1 MKKKW
6 IVGAVVLVAVA
17 VIVFGLTALNK
28 NNGNGVRFKK
38 EAIKK
43 GSIEA
48 LVVTTGTLNP
58 VTTVDVGSQVSGKIE
73 EIFVDFNSEVKE
85 GQIIARIEQSSFLT
99 RVQQNKANYQSAIA
113 SVEKSR
119 VTLENNKKKL
129 DRALDLFNKNLIS
142 YEEKEAVE
150 TQYYSSKADLQS
162 SEAKLEQAK
171 SQLDSSEV
179 DLAYTIIKSPI
190 NGVVINRNVNVGQ
203 TVAASFQAPVLF
215 QIANDLSKMQ
225 VECSVDEA
233 DIGKVKE
240 GQRVTFTVDA
250 FPDDNFSGTVSQV
263 RYSPEIVQ
271 NVVTYTTIVAVE
283 NPEMKLRPGM
293 TATVS
298 MVVGEAKNTLLVPN
312 SALRFTPQFTQE
324 EMQKMFENL
333 KRERQARRGDSSQTS
348 GEGSSQAGGARA
360 GQMGRQGSPS
370 GPQFGMAGGQ
380 GTQRTPRKDVGRV
393 WIEDESGNLK
403 FIIIRTGVTDNTYTE
418 VVRGELEEGQEVITG
433 ENKSGGE
440 SSNSSNEAMRRGMFM
455 MRR

>member
-6 IVGAVVLVAVA
+6 IIGAAVLVALA
-17 VIVFGLTALNK
+17 VIVFGLTTFTK
-28 NNGNGVRFKK
+28 SKSNGPKFKT

-43 GSIEA
+43 GSVEA

-73 EIFVDFNSEVKE
+73 EIYVDFNSEVKE
-85 GQIIARIEQSSFLT
+85 GQVIAEIEQSAFLA
-99 RVQQNKANYQSAIA
+99 RLQQNKANYQSAVA
-113 SVEKSR
+113 GVEKAK
-119 VTLENNKKKL
+119 VTLENHKKKY
-129 DRALDLFNKNLIS
+129 DRSLDLFNKDLIS
-142 YEEKEAVE
+142 YEEKEAAE
-150 TQYYSSKADLQS
+150 TQYYSSKADLRS
-162 SEAKLEQAK
+162 AEAKLEQAK

-179 DLAYTIIKSPI
+179 DLDFTIIKSPI
-190 NGVVINRNVNVGQ
+190 DGVVINRNVNEGQ

-240 GQRVTFTVDA
+240 NQRVTFTVDA
-250 FPDDNFSGTVSQV
+250 FPYDNFTGTVRQV

-298 MVVGEAKNTLLVPN
+298 IVVGEAKDKLLVPN
-312 SALRFTPQFTQE
+312 SALRFTPQFSQE
-324 EMQKMFENL
+324 EMQEMFEAM
-333 KRERQARRGDSSQTS
+333 KREMQASRGDSAQT
-348 GEGSSQAGGARA
+348 GGVSPV
-360 GQMGRQGSPS
+360 QQGSQSFPS
-370 GPQFGMAGGQ
+370 GSQFGMRGGQ
-380 GTQRTPRKDVGRV
+380 GTGMSQRKDVGRV
-393 WIEDESGNLK
+393 WIVDANGKPKPVLLR
-403 FIIIRTGVTDNTYTE
+403 IGVTDNSYTE
-418 VVRGELEEGQEVITG
+418 VVRGPLEEGQEVIIG
-433 ENKSGGE
+433 ENGGE
-440 SSNSSNEAMRRGMFM
+440 GGRDSNSSDAMRRGMFM

>member
-6 IVGAVVLVAVA
+6 IIGAIVLVAVA
-17 VIVFGLTALNK
+17 VIVFGLTTLNK
-28 NNGNGVRFKK
+28 NNANGVRFKK
-38 EAIKK
+38 EAVKK

-73 EIFVDFNSEVKE
+73 DIYVDFNSEVKE
-85 GQIIARIEQSSFLT
+85 GQIIARIEQPSFLT
-99 RVQQNKANYQSAIA
+99 RVQQNKANYQSAVA
-113 SVEKSR
+113 GVEKSK
-119 VTLENNKKKL
+119 VTLNNNKKKY
-129 DRALDLFNKNLIS
+129 DRALDLFEKELIS
-142 YEEKEAVE
+142 FEEKEAAE

-171 SQLDSSEV
+171 SQLESSQV

-233 DIGKVKE
+233 DIGKVEE

-250 FPDDNFSGTVSQV
+250 FPDDHFSGTVSQV

-298 MVVGEAKNTLLVPN
+298 MVVGEAKNKLLVPN

-324 EMQKMFENL
+324 EMQKMFEEM
-333 KRERQARRGDSSQTS
+333 KRERQARRGDSAQGGQT
-348 GEGSSQAGGARA
+348 GRQSSQ
-360 GQMGRQGSPS
+360 S
-370 GPQFGMAGGQ
+370 GPQFGMGGGQ
-380 GTQRTPRKDVGRV
+380 GMQRTSRKDVGRV
-393 WIEDESGNLK
+393 WVEDEEGNLRPK
-403 FIIIRTGVTDNTYTE
+403 MIRIGVTDNTYTE
-418 VVRGELEEGQEVITG
+418 VIRGQLEEGQEVITG
-433 ENKSGGE
+433 EDKGDSGD
-440 SSNSSNEAMRRGMFM
+440 SARSNDNMRRGMMM

>member
-6 IVGAVVLVAVA
+6 IIGIAVLVLAVVV
-17 VIVFGLTALNK
+17 VFGLSTLNK
-28 NNGNGVRFKK
+28 NGSNGVRFKK

-73 EIFVDFNSEVKE
+73 DIYVDFNSDVKE
-85 GQIIARIEQSSFLT
+85 GQIIARIEQSAFLT
-99 RVQQNKANYQSAIA
+99 RVQQNKANYQSAVA
-113 SVEKSR
+113 TVEKSR
-119 VTLENNKKKL
+119 VTLDNNKKKL
-129 DRALDLFNKNLIS
+129 DRALDLFRKELIS
-142 YEEKEAVE
+142 YEEKEAAE

-162 SEAKLEQAK
+162 SEAKLEQAR
-171 SQLDSSEV
+171 SQLESSQV
-179 DLAYTIIKSPI
+179 DLEFTIIKSPI
-190 NGVVINRNVNVGQ
+190 DGVVINRNVNVGQ

-233 DIGKVKE
+233 DIGRVKE
-240 GQRVTFTVDA
+240 DQRVTFTVDA
-250 FPDDNFSGTVSQV
+250 FPDDNFKGTVSQV

-298 MVVGEAKNTLLVPN
+298 MVVGEAKNKLLVPN
-312 SALRFTPQFTQE
+312 SALRFTPQLTQE
-324 EMQKMFENL
+324 EMQAMFENI
-333 KRERQARRGDSSQTS
+333 KRERQASRGDLAQTGGERS
-348 GEGSSQAGGARA
+348 GQAGGQAF
-360 GQMGRQGSPS
+360 PS
-370 GPQFGMAGGQ
+370 GPQFGMGGGQ
-380 GTQRTPRKDVGRV
+380 GIQRTPRKDVGRV
-393 WIEDESGNLK
+393 WIEDETGNLK
-403 FIIIRTGVTDNTYTE
+403 PIMLRIGVTDNTYTE
-418 VVRGELEEGQEVITG
+418 VIRGELEEGQEVIIG
-433 ENKSGGE
+433 ENGGE
-440 SSNSSNEAMRRGMFM
+440 GGRASNSSDAMRRGMFM

>member
-6 IVGAVVLVAVA
+6 IIAAAVLGTVA
-17 VIVFGLTALNK
+17 VIVFGFTTFNK
-28 NNGNGVRFKK
+28 NKSNGPKFKT

-73 EIFVDFNSEVKE
+73 KIYVDFNSEVKK
-85 GQIIARIEQSSFLT
+85 GQVIAEIEQSAFLA
-99 RVQQNKANYQSAIA
+99 RLQQNKANYKSAVA
-113 SVEKSR
+113 GVEKAK
-119 VTLENNKKKL
+119 VTLENDKKKY
-129 DRALDLFNKNLIS
+129 DRSLDLFNKDLIS
-142 YEEKEAVE
+142 YQEKEAAE

-162 SEAKLEQAK
+162 AEAKLEQAK
-171 SQLDSSEV
+171 SQLESSQV
-179 DLAYTIIKSPI
+179 DLDFTIIKSPI
-190 NGVVINRNVNVGQ
+190 DGVVINRNINVGQ

-240 GQRVTFTVDA
+240 SQRVTFTVDA
-250 FPDDNFSGTVSQV
+250 FPDDNFTGTVRQV

-298 MVVGEAKNTLLVPN
+298 IVVGEAKDKLLVPN
-312 SALRFTPQFTQE
+312 SALRFTPQFTPEQMQE
-324 EMQKMFENL
+324 MFETM
-333 KRERQARRGDSSQTS
+333 KRERQARRGDSTQTGGMPPGQTGSQS
-348 GEGSSQAGGARA
+348 
-360 GQMGRQGSPS
+360 SPS
-370 GPQFGMAGGQ
+370 GFQPGTRGEQ
-380 GTQRTPRKDVGRV
+380 GTGMPQRKDVGRV
-393 WIEDESGNLK
+393 WIVDENGKLK
-403 FIIIRTGVTDNTYTE
+403 PVLLRIGVTDNSYTE
-418 VVRGELEEGQEVITG
+418 VLRGQMEEGQEVITG
-433 ENKSGGE
+433 ENQGEEGGNANR
-440 SSNSSNEAMRRGMFM
+440 NSEAMRRGMFM
-455 MRR
+455 MRG

>member
-6 IVGAVVLVAVA
+6 IIGAAVLIVAA
-17 VIVFGLTALNK
+17 AIVFGITALNK
-28 NNGNGVRFKK
+28 NNSNGVRFKK
-38 EAIKK
+38 ESIKK

-58 VTTVDVGSQVSGKIE
+58 VITVDVGSQVSGKIE
-73 EIFVDFNSEVKE
+73 EIFVDFNSEVGE
-85 GQIIARIEQSSFLT
+85 GQIIAKIEQSSFLT
-99 RVQQNKANYQSAIA
+99 RVQQNKANYQSAVA
-113 SVEKSR
+113 LVEKSR
-119 VTLENNKKKL
+119 VTLENDKKKL
-129 DRALDLFNKNLIS
+129 DRAMDLFNKNLIS
-142 YEEKEAVE
+142 FEEKEAVE

-171 SQLDSSEV
+171 SQLDASEV
-179 DLAYTIIKSPI
+179 DLDYTIIKSPI
-190 NGVVINRNVNVGQ
+190 NGIVINRNVNVGQ

-250 FPDDNFSGTVSQV
+250 FPDDNFSGTVRQV

-312 SALRFTPQFTQE
+312 AALRFTPQFTQE

-333 KRERQARRGDSSQTS
+333 KRERQARRGDSAQAEEGRS
-348 GEGSSQAGGARA
+348 GQAA
-360 GQMGRQGSPS
+360 RQGTPS
-370 GPQFGMAGGQ
+370 GPQFGMGDGQ
-380 GTQRTPRKDVGRV
+380 GMQRSQRKDIGRV
-393 WIEDESGNLK
+393 WIEDENGNIK
-403 FIIIRTGVTDNTYTE
+403 PVMIRTGVTDNTYTE
-418 VVRGELEEGQEVITG
+418 VVRAELEEGQEVITG
-433 ENKSGGE
+433 ENQGDDGDADR
-440 SSNSSNEAMRRGMFM
+440 NNEAMRRGMFM

>member
-6 IVGAVVLVAVA
+6 IIGAAVLIVAA
-17 VIVFGLTALNK
+17 AIVFGITALNK
-28 NNGNGVRFKK
+28 NNSNGVRFKK
-38 EAIKK
+38 EAVKK

-58 VTTVDVGSQVSGKIE
+58 VITVDVGSQVSGKIE
-73 EIFVDFNSEVKE
+73 EIFVDFNSEVGE
-85 GQIIARIEQSSFLT
+85 GQIIAKIEQSSFLT
-99 RVQQNKANYQSAIA
+99 RVQQNKANYQSAVA
-113 SVEKSR
+113 LVEKSR
-119 VTLENNKKKL
+119 VTLENDKKKL
-129 DRALDLFNKNLIS
+129 DRAMDLFNKNLIS
-142 YEEKEAVE
+142 FEEKEAVE

-171 SQLDSSEV
+171 SQLDASEV
-179 DLAYTIIKSPI
+179 DLDYTIIKSPI
-190 NGVVINRNVNVGQ
+190 NGIVINRNVNVGQ

-250 FPDDNFSGTVSQV
+250 FPDDNFSGTVRQV

-312 SALRFTPQFTQE
+312 AALRFTPQFTQE

-333 KRERQARRGDSSQTS
+333 KRERQARRGDSAQAEEGRS
-348 GEGSSQAGGARA
+348 GQAA
-360 GQMGRQGSPS
+360 RQGTPS
-370 GPQFGMAGGQ
+370 GPQFGMGDGQ
-380 GTQRTPRKDVGRV
+380 GMQRSQRKDIGRV
-393 WIEDESGNLK
+393 WIEDENGNIK
-403 FIIIRTGVTDNTYTE
+403 PVMIRTGVTDNTYTE
-418 VVRGELEEGQEVITG
+418 VVRAELEEGQEVITG
-433 ENKSGGE
+433 ENQGDDGDADR
-440 SSNSSNEAMRRGMFM
+440 NNEAMRRGMFM

>member
-6 IVGAVVLVAVA
+6 IIGIAVLVVAVVV
-17 VIVFGLTALNK
+17 VFGLTTLNK
-28 NNGNGVRFKK
+28 NGNNGVRFKK

-58 VTTVDVGSQVSGKIE
+58 VNTVDVGSQVSGRIE
-73 EIFVDFNSEVKE
+73 DIYVDFNSEVKA
-85 GQIIARIEQSSFLT
+85 GQIIARIDQSAFST
-99 RVQQNKANYQSAIA
+99 RVQQNEANYRSAVA
-113 SVEKSR
+113 SLEKSK
-119 VTLENNKKKL
+119 VMLANDKKKL
-129 DRALDLFNKNLIS
+129 DRAMDLFNKELIS
-142 YEEKEAVE
+142 FEDKEAAE

-171 SQLDSSEV
+171 SQLDSSQV
-179 DLAYTIIKSPI
+179 DLDYTIIKSPI

-215 QIANDLSKMQ
+215 QIANNLSKMQ

-233 DIGKVKE
+233 DIGRVKE
-240 GQRVTFTVDA
+240 SQRVTFTVDA
-250 FPDDNFSGTVSQV
+250 FPDDNFTGTVSQV

-298 MVVGEAKNTLLVPN
+298 MIVGEAKDKLLVPN
-312 SALRFTPQFTQE
+312 SALRFTPQLTQE
-324 EMQKMFENL
+324 EIQKMFESM
-333 KRERQARRGDSSQTS
+333 KRERQGGRGD
-348 GEGSSQAGGARA
+348 SSQAGGARP
-360 GQMGRQGSPS
+360 GQTGGQGSPS
-370 GPQFGMAGGQ
+370 GPQFGMAGGP
-380 GTQRTPRKDVGRV
+380 GMQRSARKDVGRI
-393 WIEDESGNLK
+393 WIEDESGSLK
-403 FIIIRTGVTDNTYTE
+403 PLMVRIGVTDNTYTE
-418 VVRGELEEGQEVITG
+418 VVRGGLEEGQEVITG
-433 ENKSGGE
+433 ENQGDEGRD
-440 SSNSSNEAMRRGMFM
+440 SNSNDAMRRGMFM

>member
-6 IVGAVVLVAVA
+6 IFGASVLVAVA

-28 NNGNGVRFKK
+28 NNANGVRFKK
-38 EAIKK
+38 ETIKK

-73 EIFVDFNSEVKE
+73 DIYVDFNSVVKE

-99 RVQQNKANYQSAIA
+99 RVQQNKANYLSAEA
-113 SVEKSR
+113 GVEKSK
-119 VTLENNKKKL
+119 VTLENNKKKF
-129 DRALDLFNKNLIS
+129 DRALDLFNKSLIS
-142 YEEKEAVE
+142 YEEKEAAE

-233 DIGKVKE
+233 DIGKVEE

-283 NPEMKLRPGM
+283 NPELKLRPGM

-298 MVVGEAKNTLLVPN
+298 MVVGEAKNKLLVPN
-312 SALRFTPQFTQE
+312 AALRFTPQFTQE
-324 EMQKMFENL
+324 EIQKMFENL
-333 KRERQARRGDSSQTS
+333 KRERQARRGESATT
-348 GEGSSQAGGARA
+348 GGGGASQGEERA

-370 GPQFGMAGGQ
+370 GPQFGMGGGQ
-380 GTQRTPRKDVGRV
+380 GMQRRPRKDVGRV
-393 WIEDESGNLK
+393 WIEDENGNLK
-403 FIIIRTGVTDNTYTE
+403 PVMIRIGVTDNTYTE
-418 VVRGELEEGQEVITG
+418 VVRGALEEGQEVITG
-433 ENKSGGE
+433 ENQSDGDD
-440 SSNSSNEAMRRGMFM
+440 SSRSNETMRRGMFM